1 MELIFLAICALVWLL
16 PLIIISRSSA
26 TSGQEKMAWI
36 LAVLLSPGVPLF
48 SIYSWRLSARIDGFV
63 ELRPSVPYWREMEI
77 IIEGIKKNSPLESK
91 KS

>member
-36 LAVLLSPGVPLF
+36 LAVLF
-48 SIYSWRLSARIDGFV
+48 ISWGAFIFYLLLAPIRKD
-63 ELRPSVPYWREMEI
+63 
-77 IIEGIKKNSPLESK
+77 
-91 KS
+91 